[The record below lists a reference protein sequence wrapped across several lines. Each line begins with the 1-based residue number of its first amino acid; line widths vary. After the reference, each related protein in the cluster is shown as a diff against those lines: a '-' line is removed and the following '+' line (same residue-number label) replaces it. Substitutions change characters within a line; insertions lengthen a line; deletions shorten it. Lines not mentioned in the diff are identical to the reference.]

1 MAESMLVHEIYLNIQ
16 GESTFAGLPRVF
28 VRLND
33 CDPLCSDCDT
43 AYAFKGG

>member
-1 MAESMLVHEIYLNIQ
+1 MAESMLVHEIYLSIQ

-28 VRLND
+28 VRLNG
-33 CDPLCSDCDT
+33 CDTRCSDCAT